1 MYFKHYLLYLLV
13 FFGAVSFAKAQETTV
28 RFKIHNQKN
37 QPLSFATVTVL
48 PIPDTVR
55 LQQAVS
61 DSNGLAGFILF
72 QNKPYI
78 IRISAVNHKSLEKN
92 ITVKGDNP
100 VYNYTLEPSSETLS
114 NVVVTAVRPMMRQE
128 DDKTIVDP
136 ETLAAVSTNAFEI
149 LEKTPGIFLDQDGN
163 LYLNSTT
170 PSRIYINGRE
180 QKMSA
185 ADIATMLKNLP
196 PNAIGSIEI
205 MRTPSSR
212 YDASGGGG
220 IVNIILK
227 KGVKLGLTGSVTT
240 GMNQEKYGNQFA
252 GISLNNNNGGLST
265 YLNLNYSRRGNF
277 EELNSDRFFASDSVL
292 NQESKT
298 KYFGDNYYV
307 GIGASYELSKKW
319 ELSYDGRFSYNN
331 NNNNST
337 NYSKISKISTGEL
350 ISSGRVDV
358 RNRGH
363 NSNFNQGFNAKYKID
378 TIGSEWTTDIAF
390 TYTPGV
396 TVQEF
401 TNGDGYIEN
410 DLKFFSAQTNFL
422 KKLKGQLTL
431 ETGLKSTAVRF
442 NNVTDYYKLSNGSR
456 TRDLVRS
463 GIYDYRESINSAYL
477 QMSKNFK
484 GIIVKVGTRVENTNM
499 IGHQRSPV
507 DTSFE
512 IHRTDPFP
520 YIYIS
525 KTIMKIAG
533 YDLRAYLVYRRT
545 ISRPAYEY
553 LNPSVRFVDPFLYE
567 TGNPTLRPQFMNN
580 YEANISVDERP
591 IIAIG
596 ILETKDIFTQVI
608 YPADSAKIISIRT
621 YDNLGSNKET
631 YLRMM
636 AAIPPGGKYFGVVW
650 AQYNHNFYNGLY
662 ENQPLLF
669 KRGSW
674 TLFTYHSLKIT
685 KLTQFYMSGFVR
697 FNGQQQFYE
706 LETFGELRASIN
718 QQFFKKKLNV
728 SLSASDI
735 LRTNKNEFYLNQGS
749 ILASGM
755 RRNDTHRFGINLR
768 YNFGI
773 KKKEENNNIFNME
786 PDRAS
791 N

>member
-1 MYFKHYLLYLLV
+1 MFSNRSLLLSIIFSIV
-13 FFGAVSFAKAQETTV
+13 VVTANAQETTV
-28 RFKIHNQKN
+28 RFQINNQKN
-37 QPLSFATVTVL
+37 QPVSFATIEVL
-48 PIPDTVR
+48 PIPDTAR
-55 LQQAVS
+55 KQNAVS
-61 DSNGLAGFILF
+61 DSNGVVSLVLLQA
-72 QNKPYI
+72 KPYI
-78 IRISAVNHKSLEKN
+78 IRISAVNYKNLEKN

-100 VYNYTLEPSSETLS
+100 LYNFILNESSETLS
-114 NVVVTAVRPMMRQE
+114 NVVVTAVRPLMRQE

-149 LEKTPGIFLDQDGN
+149 LEKTPGVFLDPDGN

-196 PNAIGSIEI
+196 PNAIASIEI
-205 MRTPSSR
+205 MRTPSAR

-227 KGVKLGLTGSVTT
+227 KGVKPGLTGSVTT
-240 GMNQEKYGNQFA
+240 GMNQGKYGNQFA
-252 GISLNNNNGGLST
+252 GVNLNNNNGGLAT
-265 YLNLNYSRRGNF
+265 YLNLNYGRRGNF
-277 EELNSDRFFASDSVL
+277 EELNSDRFFAPDSVL
-292 NQESKT
+292 NQESQT

-307 GIGASYELSKKW
+307 GFGASYELSKKW
-319 ELSYDGRFSYNN
+319 DLSYDGRFSYNN
-331 NNNNST
+331 NNNNSI
-337 NYSKISKISTGEL
+337 NYSMISKISIDEL
-350 ISSGRVDV
+350 INSSRIDV
-358 RNRGH
+358 QNRGH
-363 NSNFNQGFNAKYKID
+363 NSNFNQGLNAKYKID
-378 TIGSEWTTDIAF
+378 SAGSEWTTDLAF
-390 TYTPGV
+390 TYTPSV

-401 TNGDGYIEN
+401 TNGDGHIEN

-422 KKLKGQLTL
+422 KKFKGQWIL
-431 ETGLKSTAVRF
+431 ETGLKSTSVRF
-442 NNVTDYYKLSNGSR
+442 NNTTDYYKLTNGGR
-456 TRDLVRS
+456 TRDQFRS
-463 GIYDYRESINSAYL
+463 GVYDYRETINSGYL
-477 QMSKNFK
+477 QVSKNIK
-484 GIIVKVGTRVENTNM
+484 GIIVKVGTRFENTNM
-499 IGHQRSPV
+499 KGHQHTPV
-507 DTSFE
+507 DTSFQ
-512 IHRTDPFP
+512 INRTDPFP

-567 TGNPTLRPQFMNN
+567 TGNPTLRPQFMTN
-580 YEANISVDERP
+580 YEANVSVDERP
-591 IIAIG
+591 IIAVG

-608 YPADSAKIISIRT
+608 YPADSAKIISLRT
-621 YDNLGSNKET
+621 YDNLGTNKET
-631 YLRMM
+631 YVRLM

-650 AQYNHNFYNGLY
+650 AQYNHNFYDGLY
-662 ENQPLLF
+662 DNQPLLF

-685 KLTQFYMSGFVR
+685 KLTQLYVNGFVR

-706 LETFGELRASIN
+706 LETFGELRASLS

-728 SLSASDI
+728 SISASDI
-735 LRTNKNEFYLNQGS
+735 LSTNYNRFYLNQGS
-749 ILASGM
+749 VLASGV

-773 KKKEENNNIFNME
+773 RKKEENNLFNLE
-786 PDRAS
+786 PGGS